1 MKKRYV
7 VGMVILLI
15 TTILVGCSTL
25 EDPVPSSSVETE
37 ESVDASSVDPHA
49 VYADQT
55 GRYYVA
61 LSEKWGEEAYID
73 NAMSELPSGFY
84 EGDPLENVGFGF
96 LDLDNDGSD
105 ELIIGAIRDAE
116 TDPVVFEIW
125 TLVDGQP
132 VMIAQSSARNRY
144 FLQYVKE
151 DNVWYVANEGSNS
164 AFNHGTYY
172 LMLMD
177 GRLEVIQGILYDAE
191 AEAENPWFMTYDR
204 DWDVSNDEPIDE
216 DMANAIL
223 ESNRKHYTVL
233 EYAPYSLYQ

>member
-1 MKKRYV
+1 
-7 VGMVILLI
+7 
-15 TTILVGCSTL
+15 
-25 EDPVPSSSVETE
+25 
-37 ESVDASSVDPHA
+37 
-49 VYADQT
+49 
-55 GRYYVA
+55 
-61 LSEKWGEEAYID
+61 
-73 NAMSELPSGFY
+73 
-84 EGDPLENVGFGF
+84 
-96 LDLDNDGSD
+96 
-105 ELIIGAIRDAE
+105 
-116 TDPVVFEIW
+116 
-125 TLVDGQP
+125 
-132 VMIAQSSARNRY
+132 MIAQSSARNRY

-223 ESNRKHYTVL
+223 ESNRKHYTAL